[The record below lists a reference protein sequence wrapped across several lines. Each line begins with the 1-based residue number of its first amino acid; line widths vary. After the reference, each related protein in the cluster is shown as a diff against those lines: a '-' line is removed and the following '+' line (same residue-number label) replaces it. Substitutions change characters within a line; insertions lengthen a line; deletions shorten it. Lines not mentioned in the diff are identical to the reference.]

1 MFQVKKG
8 NFWLFVGEMSTDADG
23 GGDGGGVPTTLPPQP
38 TSPLLPRAGKIS
50 RSGEPLTLINT
61 VVWQK
66 QFGLNQRL
74 FQTWSTM
81 ETYTTYDILILGT
94 LCNLEANM
102 ENNATKQ
109 GTWNAT
115 QVFKMEQMWNMMQSL
130 LTNTRSHQYIVLNW
144 LAVN

>member
-1 MFQVKKG
+1 
-8 NFWLFVGEMSTDADG
+8 
-23 GGDGGGVPTTLPPQP
+23 
-38 TSPLLPRAGKIS
+38 
-50 RSGEPLTLINT
+50 
-61 VVWQK
+61 
-66 QFGLNQRL
+66 
-74 FQTWSTM
+74 M